1 MSKEPIPVLRKVTAP
16 GLLARKEKGEKFS
29 VVTACDFPSARAAEE
44 AGIDVLLVG
53 DSLGMVELGY
63 SNTLPVTMEEMLHHA
78 RAVARGARRP
88 LLVGDMPF
96 LSYQVSIEAAVAN
109 AGRFVKEAGMDAVK
123 LEGGI
128 ERVPVVRALVAT
140 GIPVMGHVGLTP
152 QSVHALG
159 GFKLQ
164 GKDRAGARKV
174 LDDALALE
182 EAGCFAVVLEAIP
195 ARLAALVTRSLSV
208 PTVGIGA
215 GVACDA
221 QVLVSHDL
229 LGLSPD
235 AVPRFVKQY
244 ESLYGRMVGALR
256 AYREDVVSGAFPEPV
271 HEREMP
277 DAEWDAF
284 QEGLDEQPRAS
295 VSAPAPHA
303 LPGRAGSRGAEAGRW
318 MRLV

>member
-29 VVTACDFPSARAAEE
+29 VVTACDFPSARAA
-44 AGIDVLLVG
+44 
-53 DSLGMVELGY
+53 
-63 SNTLPVTMEEMLHHA
+63 
-78 RAVARGARRP
+78 
-88 LLVGDMPF
+88 
-96 LSYQVSIEAAVAN
+96 
-109 AGRFVKEAGMDAVK
+109 
-123 LEGGI
+123 
-128 ERVPVVRALVAT
+128 
-140 GIPVMGHVGLTP
+140 
-152 QSVHALG
+152 
-159 GFKLQ
+159 
-164 GKDRAGARKV
+164 
-174 LDDALALE
+174 E

>member
-1 MSKEPIPVLRKVTAP
+1 MSKEPIPVLRKVTVP
-16 GLLARKEKGEKFS
+16 SLLARKERGEKFS
-29 VVTACDFPSARAAEE
+29 VVTACDLPSARAAEE

-63 SNTLPVTMEEMLHHA
+63 PNTLPVTMDEMLHHA

-96 LSYQVSIEAAVAN
+96 LSYQVRVDEAVAN

-128 ERVPVVRALVAT
+128 DRVPAVRALVST

-152 QSVHALG
+152 QSVHVLG
-159 GFKLQ
+159 GFRLQ
-164 GKDRAGARKV
+164 GRDRTGARKV
-174 LDDALALE
+174 LEDALALE

-195 ARLAALVTRSLSV
+195 ARLAALLTRRLSI

-215 GVACDA
+215 GASCDA
-221 QVLVSHDL
+221 QVLVGHDL

-235 AVPRFVKQY
+235 AVPTFVKRY
-244 ESLYGRMVGALR
+244 ESLYERMVGAFR

-271 HEREMP
+271 HAREMP

-284 QEGLDEQPRAS
+284 REGLDEEPPSEGTGNRRA
-295 VSAPAPHA
+295 VAG
-303 LPGRAGSRGAEAGRW
+303 GRR
-318 MRLV
+318 MRLT